1 MLRWKSFFSSIEHKP
16 AMALIIKSSF
26 KIDVPR
32 AQAFQVLSDIETS
45 VPCFPGAELGEK
57 QPDGS
62 YKGAFKVKL
71 GPMAFHFAGQ
81 FGFLETRPEAGTAKV
96 SASGNDT
103 KGRGGARAI
112 VDVSMTEDG
121 AGTKVD
127 IVSDVTLSG
136 PVAQY
141 GRGTGMLQALSQQLI
156 NDFARNLSQAMASN
170 GSDSTPKGV
179 AATEV
184 EALDS
189 IVKSVESRPSPHPAP
204 SSAPAVA
211 LSATSLVWRAFM
223 SWLRSKFKT
232 PS

>member
-1 MLRWKSFFSSIEHKP
+1 MS
-16 AMALIIKSSF
+16 LIIKSSF

-32 AQAFQVLSDIETS
+32 AKAFQVLSDIETS

-62 YKGAFKVKL
+62 YKGAFNVKL

-81 FGFLETRPEAGTAKV
+81 FGFIETRPEAGTAKV

-121 AGTKVD
+121 ASTKVD

-156 NDFARNLSQAMASN
+156 NDFARNLSQAMAST
-170 GSDSTPKGV
+170 GPDVTTKGV
-179 AATEV
+179 ATTEIAAL
-184 EALDS
+184 EAS
-189 IVKSVESRPSPHPAP
+189 VKSVESKSSPHPA
-204 SSAPAVA
+204 SSTSAAS

-223 SWLRSKFKT
+223 SWLRSKFKI